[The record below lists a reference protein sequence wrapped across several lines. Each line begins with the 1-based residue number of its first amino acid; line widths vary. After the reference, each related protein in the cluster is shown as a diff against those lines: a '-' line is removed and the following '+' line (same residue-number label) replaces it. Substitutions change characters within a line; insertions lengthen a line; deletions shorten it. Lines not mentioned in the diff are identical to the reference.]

1 MHAEP
6 SGTHRLADGTILQR
20 SSANT
25 WTHTRPEVYEPAAA
39 RAFKAAAKRDRK
51 TKQRQQLLHRVQDS
65 GISKSTA
72 QKKRRRPKKKLV
84 AAEDLDEMRDALPEL
99 SDQDEDEEEWE
110 GLSDVEEG
118 TPSEGKRKQ
127 RRVGGGNG
135 QIKMRSLKHRPGAMK
150 RKRKMEGVE
159 MERFGRNLAQLSANT
174 KKPDAAVEGVDASQ
188 AGGGAGTQGKWAALR
203 AFIGSTLERKKR
215 DTKE

>member
-6 SGTHRLADGTILQR
+6 SGTHRLADGTIIRR
-20 SSANT
+20 SSVNT
-25 WTHTRPEVYEPAAA
+25 WTPTRPEVYDPAAA

-51 TKQRQQLLHRVQDS
+51 TKQRQQLLNRVQDS

-84 AAEDLDEMRDALPEL
+84 AAEDLDEMRDALPDI
-99 SDQDEDEEEWE
+99 SDEDEEEWE
-110 GLSDVEEG
+110 GLSDDEEG
-118 TPSEGKRKQ
+118 TPSEGKRTQK
-127 RRVGGGNG
+127 RVGRDGGK
-135 QIKMRSLKHRPGAMK
+135 IKMRSLKHRPGAMK

-159 MERFGRNLAQLSANT
+159 MERFGRNLAQLSTNT
-174 KKPDAAVEGVDASQ
+174 RKPDAAVEGVDAGQ